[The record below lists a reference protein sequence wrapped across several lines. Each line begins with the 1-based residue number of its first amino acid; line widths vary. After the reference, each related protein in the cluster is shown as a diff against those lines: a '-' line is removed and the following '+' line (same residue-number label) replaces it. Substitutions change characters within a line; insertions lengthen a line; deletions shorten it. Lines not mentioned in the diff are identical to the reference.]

1 MAYQT
6 LTGPNDKI
14 GDDMDTPI
22 IGDEDTETFEGD
34 GETTD
39 SDIEAQ
45 YEQYAYGQE
54 AALGNA
60 HILY

>member
-1 MAYQT
+1 MAFQT
-6 LTGPNDKI
+6 LTGPNDTVS
-14 GDDMDTPI
+14 DDIAPI
-22 IGDEDTETFEGD
+22 EGDEDTEAFIGD
-34 GETTD
+34 GETPD
-39 SDIEAQ
+39 SVIEQQ

>member
-1 MAYQT
+1 MVYQS

-14 GDDMDTPI
+14 SDDVNPI
-22 IGDEDTETFEGD
+22 DGGEANEAFVGD
-34 GETTD
+34 GET
-39 SDIEAQ
+39 SDAEIEAM
-45 YEQYAYGQE
+45 YEKFAYGQE